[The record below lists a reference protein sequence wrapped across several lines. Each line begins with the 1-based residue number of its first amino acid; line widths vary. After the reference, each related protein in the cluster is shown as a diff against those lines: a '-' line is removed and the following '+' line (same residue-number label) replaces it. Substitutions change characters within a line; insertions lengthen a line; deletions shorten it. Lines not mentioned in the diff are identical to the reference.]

1 LKWSKNPPTRQVKIR
16 QLAKQKS
23 ANSPSINPTTRQI
36 VAKKKLVEQKDI
48 HIFAA
53 SNTQNENL

>member
-1 LKWSKNPPTRQVKIR
+1 LKWNKNPPTRQIKIR
-16 QLAKQKS
+16 QLAKLLQ
-23 ANSPSINPTTRQI
+23 
-36 VAKKKLVEQKDI
+36 KKLVEQKDI